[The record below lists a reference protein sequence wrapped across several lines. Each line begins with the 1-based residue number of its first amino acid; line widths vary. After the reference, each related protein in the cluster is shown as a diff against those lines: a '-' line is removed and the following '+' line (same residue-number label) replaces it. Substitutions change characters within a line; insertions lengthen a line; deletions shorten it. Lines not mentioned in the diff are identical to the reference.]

1 MTATAV
7 ARCTAGADM
16 RGPGWRYGAWRGGRD
31 PLEPPYD
38 VRHALDEIGDDVIA
52 GSSPGEALR
61 RLMRQGADGLRGLD
75 GLRRRLRQQQRAAR
89 HRGRLDGTLE
99 RIKRLL
105 DEAVSAERR
114 TLFPDPSDAARLA
127 ESELDALPNDPARA
141 VRQLAEYPWR
151 SPEAAAKYE
160 EIRDLLRREV
170 LDSQFRGM
178 KQALEGAT
186 PQDMRRVTEMMAEL
200 NAMLEADA
208 RGEMTQDRFDEFMR
222 EYGDFFPDN
231 PQTLEE
237 LVDSL
242 ARRMAA

>member
-31 PLEPPYD
+31 PLAPPY
-38 VRHALDEIGDDVIA
+38 
-52 GSSPGEALR
+52 
-61 RLMRQGADGLRGLD
+61 
-75 GLRRRLRQQQRAAR
+75 
-89 HRGRLDGTLE
+89 
-99 RIKRLL
+99 
-105 DEAVSAERR
+105 
-114 TLFPDPSDAARLA
+114 DAARLA

-186 PQDMRRVTEMMAEL
+186 PQDLQRVRDMLADL
-200 NAMLEADA
+200 NQMLDDHA
-208 RGEMTQDRFDEFMR
+208 RGRHTPEQFAEFMAR
-222 EYGDFFPDN
+222 HGEFFPEN
-231 PQTLEE
+231 PGDIDE
-237 LVDSL
+237 LIDSL
-242 ARRMAA
+242 ARRAAAA